1 MSGVIDGREEELASI
16 YVFLD
21 RAVDAPAALVLE
33 GEAGIGKSTL
43 WQAGVEAAAERG
55 LRVLLSRPAQAER
68 GFAHAGLGDLF
79 ENVLERVLPAL
90 SSPRRRALEVALL
103 VEDATDGSD
112 PRTLG
117 VAVRSALDAL
127 AAEAPV
133 VLAIDDV
140 QWLDPSSV
148 SSLAF
153 ALRRMREQPIL
164 LLLARRTG
172 EGAEASELER
182 AIEGDR
188 VERLPVGPLSLGAI
202 HRLLQARLGRTFSRP
217 TLLRLHEVSGGNP
230 FYALELARVLSADVD
245 PMQPLRVPDTLEGLV
260 RARLDGLP
268 PATRQALLLASA
280 LGRPSARLIADAGLS
295 EEVLGPA
302 LATHVIERADGVIR
316 FTHPLLAS
324 VLYQSMSADERRRTH
339 GRVAALVK
347 DPLVRARH
355 LALSTEGQDAEV
367 ASSLEEAAALADA
380 RGAMATT
387 AELQEYAVR
396 LTPSNAPEDHHRR
409 VIAAARANFAA
420 GESRRAR
427 ALAED
432 LVAGARPGQE
442 RAEALILLADVAH
455 FEVGKDLR
463 REALREAADHPALQ
477 ALIHQRLGWEVLFTE
492 GLRAAERHAR
502 ASLALAERLD
512 DDALRAG
519 ALAAVASV
527 RLHTGEPDALRLA
540 EEANQLAAA
549 AADPQQRLSTGLH
562 FASILLWSAELDRA
576 RAFLETL
583 YQEWRDRD
591 EDATQALLWRS
602 TLVELF
608 AGRFAL
614 AAEYAE
620 RAYEIAV
627 QYATDDSQ
635 MVDTLWA
642 VALVAAFR
650 GDLDLARERAE
661 RGRTVS
667 RDLVFLGGHEGVLGL
682 VALWSGDALEAAAH
696 FAAAEQ
702 ARRSVGMREPTT
714 FWWRSDYVEALLGL
728 GRSDDALGVLDAWEA
743 DAERVGRESELAHA
757 TRCRGLIAAARGD
770 IEQALSL
777 LEQAVDRHERVG
789 DPFGR
794 ARGLL
799 ALGVVRRRARQK
811 RSAREAIEGALKG
824 FETVAAAGW
833 AAKARLELGRIGGRT
848 RIEGLTPAEQR
859 VAALVAEGRTNR
871 EVAAALFLGERTVET
886 HLSHVYAKLGVRS
899 RAELAR
905 TFHGGG

>member
-1 MSGVIDGREEELASI
+1 MSGEIDGRDEELGSI

-21 RAVDAPAALVLE
+21 QAVEGPAALVLE

-43 WQAGVEAAAERG
+43 WQAGVEAARERG
-55 LRVLLSRPAQAER
+55 LRVLLSRPAEAER
-68 GFAHAGLGDLF
+68 GLAHVGLGDLF
-79 ENVLERVLPAL
+79 ENVLESVLPTL
-90 SSPRRRALEVALL
+90 SAPRRRALEVALL

-127 AAEAPV
+127 AAEAPI

-140 QWLDPSSV
+140 QWLDASSV

-164 LLLARRTG
+164 LLLARRLG
-172 EGAEASELER
+172 EGGEASELER

-230 FYALELARVLSADVD
+230 FYALELARVLSEDVD
-245 PMQPLRVPDTLEGLV
+245 PLQPLRVPDTLEGLV
-260 RARLDGLP
+260 RTRLDGLP

-280 LGRPSARLIADAGLS
+280 LGRPSAGLLADAGLT
-295 EEVLGPA
+295 EDVLEPA
-302 LATHVIERADGVIR
+302 LAASVIECADGVIR

-324 VLYQSMSADERRRTH
+324 VLYQGMSADERRSTH

-355 LALSTEGQDAEV
+355 LALSTEGQDAGV
-367 ASSLEEAAALADA
+367 ASSLEEAAGLANA
-380 RGAMATT
+380 RGAMATA
-387 AELQEYAVR
+387 AELEEYALR
-396 LTPSNAPEDHHRR
+396 LTPSDAPEDHHRR
-409 VIAAARANFAA
+409 GIAAARAHFAA

-427 ALAED
+427 ALADD
-432 LVAGARPGQE
+432 LVAGARPGRE
-442 RAEALILLADVAH
+442 RAEALILLADVAP
-455 FEVGKDLR
+455 FEVGKDTR

-477 ALIHQRLGWEVLFTE
+477 ALIHQQLGWEALFSE

-502 ASLALAERLD
+502 ASLALAKRLD

-527 RLHTGEPDALRLA
+527 RLHTGEPDAVRLA
-540 EEANQLAAA
+540 EEAYELAAT

-562 FASILLWSAELDRA
+562 LASILLWSAQLERA
-576 RAFLETL
+576 RALLETL
-583 YQEWRDRD
+583 HQEWRDRD
-591 EDATQALLWRS
+591 EDATGQLLWRRS
-602 TLVELF
+602 LVEFF

-614 AAEYAE
+614 AADYAE

-627 QYATDDSQ
+627 QYATDESE
-635 MVDTLWA
+635 MVSTLWV
-642 VALVAAFR
+642 VALVAAHR
-650 GDLDLARERAE
+650 GDLDLARKRAE
-661 RGRTVS
+661 RGALT

-682 VALWSGDALEAAAH
+682 VALWSGDARAAAAR

-702 ARRSVGMREPTT
+702 ARSAVGMREPTT
-714 FWWRSDYVEALLGL
+714 FWWRADYVEALLAL
-728 GRSDDALGVLDAWEA
+728 GRSDDAVRVLDAWEA
-743 DAERVGRESELAHA
+743 DAGRVGREWALAHA
-757 TRCRGLIAAARGD
+757 TRCRGLVAAARGD

-777 LEQAVDRHERVG
+777 LEQAVARHERVG

-794 ARGLL
+794 ARALL

-811 RSAREAIEGALKG
+811 RSAREAIEGALES
-824 FETVAAAGW
+824 FETAAAAGW

-848 RIEGLTPAEQR
+848 RIEGLTPAERR

-886 HLSHVYAKLGVRS
+886 HLSHVYEKLGLRS
-899 RAELAR
+899 RTELAR
-905 TFHGGG
+905 TFEQHS